1 LVPHWFAETYVK
13 GYIQRKYRLVKGITL
28 LVRSIAE
35 GVGGKVKRHFER
47 EKLVC
52 ELLST
57 QFVDPQH

>member
-1 LVPHWFAETYVK
+1 VK
-13 GYIQRKYRLVKGITL
+13 GFIQRKYRLVKEGITL
-28 LVRSIAE
+28 LVRRIAE

-57 QFVDPQH
+57 QHQC